1 MENKNWMK
9 LEFPS
14 ESVNVLFARTA
25 VAVFASQLEITL
37 EELEDIKVAVSEAV
51 SNSVI
56 HGYRDSHG
64 TILLSAEISDNAFV
78 VTVEDYGCGIP
89 DIEQA
94 KETGYTTIPQERMGL
109 GLIFIYELMDKV
121 SITSEV
127 NQGTKVVMTKEFV
140 LQAT

>member
-25 VAVFASQLEITL
+25 VAVFASQLDITL

-51 SNSVI
+51 SNCVI
-56 HGYRDSHG
+56 HGYRGSHG
-64 TILLSAEISDNAFV
+64 TIFLSVEYSKKAFV

-121 SITSEV
+121 LITSEV
-127 NQGTKVVMTKEFV
+127 NRGTKIVMTKEFIS
-140 LQAT
+140 QET